1 MYAQAPI
8 ACDLS
13 IHVIVQVR
21 QDQHTPDRA
30 IGVGG
35 HRIVHRHHRPESATL
50 PRVAP
55 CSFPPGGGL
64 GTLEPVRV
72 RQGGTMRYEVSERI
86 PQDARSIREA
96 VFVDEQGFHDEFDET
111 DEISLHI
118 VAYDGDAPV
127 GVCRVF
133 PNEGNTWTLGRLA
146 VLKPYRGRHLGA
158 GLVGKAEKT
167 VRSRGADRLTL
178 HAQERVKD
186 FYRSLGYRDMGIHD
200 LDEGCP
206 HMWMDKP
213 LAETVG
219 DKAGD
224 DEEL

>member
-1 MYAQAPI
+1 
-8 ACDLS
+8 
-13 IHVIVQVR
+13 
-21 QDQHTPDRA
+21 
-30 IGVGG
+30 
-35 HRIVHRHHRPESATL
+35 
-50 PRVAP
+50 
-55 CSFPPGGGL
+55 
-64 GTLEPVRV
+64 
-72 RQGGTMRYEVSERI
+72 MRYEVSERI
-86 PQDARSIREA
+86 PQDAKSIREA

-127 GVCRVF
+127 GVCRIF

-158 GLVGKAEKT
+158 RLVGEAEKT

-219 DKAGD
+219 NKAGD
-224 DEEL
+224 DEKL